1 MAALDA
7 APADTAAPH
16 PATALLDAT
25 TELLTQEP
33 PSAVAGR
40 RIAAAAGVN
49 YAQIHRHFGSKRELC
64 RQVLDRLGDAYLDD
78 AFPPGALVPTPGVV
92 VRHESFVRVLA
103 NIQLDEAALT
113 LRPQNPVVQRYSGG
127 LLILRPE
134 LDATARATLVAL
146 SCSMQLG
153 VCIHRTSLTRS
164 ATLDDHADLVD
175 RELVTTIE
183 RLHAGRGPFAGSA
196 IAPRP
201 VRTRGSRPA
210 SLSAE
215 RGRAEVEAR
224 LVAAGVEL
232 LADRTPAAISGRQL
246 AARAGVNYGLIHH
259 YFGST
264 AEVLEHASR
273 QIRDEFYAAESGPDS
288 MPDFFSMRVH
298 PGYVRAL
305 TRVAL
310 DAKLAL
316 ADDHFPVVSALLAR
330 HRMRHGEPGPSER
343 CRYLI
348 VAATQLAWSLFEPL
362 LGAALGRRLEDLEQY
377 AASVLA
383 KLLNFEKYP
392 SS

>member
-1 MAALDA
+1 MAAHDA
-7 APADTAAPH
+7 APIEAAGPH
-16 PATALLDAT
+16 PATALLHAT

-33 PSAVAGR
+33 PSAVSGR
-40 RIAAAAGVN
+40 RIAEAAGVN

-64 RQVLDRLGDAYLDD
+64 RQVLGRLGDDYLDD
-78 AFPPGALVPTPGVV
+78 AFPPGALVPTPGVA

-103 NIQLDEAALT
+103 NIQLDQATLT
-113 LRPQNPVVQRYSGG
+113 LRPQNPIVERYSSG
-127 LLILRPE
+127 LQILRPE
-134 LDATARATLVAL
+134 LDAATRAALVAL

-153 VCIHRTSLTRS
+153 VCIHRTPLTRS
-164 ATLDDHADLVD
+164 AALGDYADLVD
-175 RELVTTIE
+175 RELVTIIE
-183 RLHAGRGPFAGSA
+183 RLHAGRGPFVGSDTP
-196 IAPRP
+196 PRP
-201 VRTRGSRPA
+201 LRVHGPRPPSPA
-210 SLSAE
+210 AE
-215 RGRAEVEAR
+215 RGRAGVEER

-232 LADRTPAAISGRQL
+232 LAERTPAAVSGRQL

-259 YFGST
+259 YFGSA

-273 QIRDEFYAAESGPDS
+273 KIRDEFYAAEAGPGS
-288 MPDFFSMRVH
+288 MPDFFSMRAH

-330 HRMRHGEPGPSER
+330 HRARYGEPSPRQR

-348 VAATQLAWSLFEPL
+348 VAAAQLAWSLFEPL
-362 LGAALGRRLEDLEQY
+362 LGRALASELETLEPQAATL
-377 AASVLA
+377 LA
-383 KLLNFEKYP
+383 RMINFEEYP